1 MAVVLFYDIIIFAL
15 FQTRNVGQLIK
26 LQFFYKKN
34 KNIFVV
40 KSRDFVSADS
50 FYLWKDKK
58 REQLHR
64 RIGKQKEILS
74 SPVNICGLGKTDIVC
89 FEMNKHYLTLSV
101 QINCV
106 KRKTFCQ
113 NETNSEIVQS

>member
-1 MAVVLFYDIIIFAL
+1 MFISFYFPVIILLHTLPKIWYCQKVASIANYFMAVVLFYDIIIFVL

-40 KSRDFVSADS
+40 KSRDFVSADY

-74 SPVNICGLGKTDIVC
+74 SPVNICG
-89 FEMNKHYLTLSV
+89 
-101 QINCV
+101 
-106 KRKTFCQ
+106 
-113 NETNSEIVQS
+113 